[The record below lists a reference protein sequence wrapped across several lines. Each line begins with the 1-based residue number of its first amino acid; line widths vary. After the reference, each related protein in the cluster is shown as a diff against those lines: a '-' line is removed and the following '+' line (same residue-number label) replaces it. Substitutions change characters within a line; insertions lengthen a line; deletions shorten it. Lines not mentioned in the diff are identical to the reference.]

1 MSIKLRE
8 VPGPKA
14 KRIAEFYKR
23 YASYTTFEYPL
34 AIKSGEGVYIQ
45 DVDNNWFLD
54 FNSNIASLALGYKHP
69 AITAVLK
76 KYAEIG
82 GHKMAGKDFYNEE
95 AAELTKAL
103 LAIVPKNLR
112 KVFLVNSGAEAVEN
126 AMKLIW
132 RKIGPI
138 AGLSFSGALH
148 GRTIGAL
155 SYTHSKA
162 VQKKNYPE
170 VPHHILKFC
179 TSDNDPEINELEKF
193 IATGGKPS
201 FVIIEPMQG
210 ESGYQPASK
219 KFLQNIRKVTK
230 ANSIPLIVDEI
241 QSGLGRTGK
250 WWAFEHYKI
259 EPDFITSAKHLQVG
273 AVIFPNEYNPSEK
286 SAISTTWGGGHRI
299 DLAVGAA
306 TIQAIRKQKLL
317 DNATKIGDFIGKR
330 LKELQKELPKLVID
344 TRGIGVMRAIELP
357 SSDIRDKVIQ
367 QSFRK
372 GLCLL
377 PCAERAI
384 KIAPPLI
391 IKQQEADEGL
401 NILESVIRSV

>member
-1 MSIKLRE
+1 M
-8 VPGPKA
+8 
-14 KRIAEFYKR
+14 
-23 YASYTTFEYPL
+23 
-34 AIKSGEGVYIQ
+34 
-45 DVDNNWFLD
+45 
-54 FNSNIASLALGYKHP
+54 
-69 AITAVLK
+69 
-76 KYAEIG
+76 
-82 GHKMAGKDFYNEE
+82 
-95 AAELTKAL
+95 
-103 LAIVPKNLR
+103 
-112 KVFLVNSGAEAVEN
+112 
-126 AMKLIW
+126 
-132 RKIGPI
+132 
-138 AGLSFSGALH
+138 
-148 GRTIGAL
+148 
-155 SYTHSKA
+155 
-162 VQKKNYPE
+162 
-170 VPHHILKFC
+170 KFC

-344 TRGIGVMRAIELP
+344 TRGIGLMRAIELP
-357 SSDIRDKVIQ
+357 SSDIRDKVVQ

-377 PCAERAI
+377 PCAERAVR
-384 KIAPPLI
+384 IAPPLI
-391 IKQQEADEGL
+391 IKQSEADEGL